1 MGIHHGLFCGG
12 QSRIEKLQK
21 IVFDTVNFH
30 WTMVYSPETLLNSV
44 TDGIM
49 EVLWDICTRY
59 FGQYLVKVY
68 TVEFRATGLKPSL
81 QILVR
86 VWKGKIVLKRQKFQ
100 KSLCKTV
107 PILLIL
113 QACRP
118 KLPT

>member
-30 WTMVYSPETLLNSV
+30 WTMVYSRETLLNSV
-44 TDGIM
+44 TDGII
-49 EVLWDICTRY
+49 EVLWDICTRCL
-59 FGQYLVKVY
+59 GQYLVKAY
-68 TVEFRATGLKPSL
+68 TVEFRTTGLKPSL

-100 KSLCKTV
+100 KSPCKTV